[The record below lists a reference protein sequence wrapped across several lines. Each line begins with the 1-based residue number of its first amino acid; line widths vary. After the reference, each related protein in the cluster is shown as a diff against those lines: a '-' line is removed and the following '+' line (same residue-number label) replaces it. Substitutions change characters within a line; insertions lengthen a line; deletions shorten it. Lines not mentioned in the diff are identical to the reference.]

1 MKLTWLGHACFL
13 VEQGGYRILLDPYT
27 GVEGYPSLAETAR
40 RTALWDNVWEERA
53 RRKEQGFYTLAVKT
67 RVFVDGEAAPP
78 AEPKL
83 QVHKI
88 LCSHG
93 HFDHN
98 AVEEAEVVPFDG
110 PCPFTIRTVETFH
123 DDQGGALRGP
133 NTIHILSA
141 DGVTI
146 AHLGD
151 LGHPLSPEQLAA
163 VGPLDVVLIPV
174 GGTYTVDAAGAK
186 AVCGALRPKCA
197 VPMHYRHAPYG
208 LPNVAGVED
217 FLSLWD
223 EGEIHRLEG
232 PALEVDGT
240 ARGVVV
246 PQYCEE
252 A

>member
-13 VEQGGYRILLDPYT
+13 AEQDGYRILLDPYA
-27 GVEGYPSLAETAR
+27 GVEGYPSLLETASR
-40 RTALWDNVWEERA
+40 AADRERRA
-53 RRKEQGFYTLAVKT
+53 RWEAKGGYTVTRKVRMTIVREG
-67 RVFVDGEAAPP
+67 GEHQESRLP
-78 AEPKL
+78 
-83 QVHKI
+83 VHNI

-98 AVEEAEVVPFDG
+98 AVDQAELVPFDG

-123 DDQGGALRGP
+123 DDQGGALRGT

-141 DGVTI
+141 GGVTI

-151 LGHPLSPEQLAA
+151 LGHLLPPEQIAA
-163 VGPLDVVLIPV
+163 IGPLDAALVPV
-174 GGTYTVDAAGAK
+174 GGTYTVDAAGAR
-186 AVCGALRPKCA
+186 AVCGALRPKCV

-217 FLSLWD
+217 FLALWD
-223 EGEIHRLEG
+223 EGEIRRLEG
-232 PALEVDGT
+232 PSLEVDGS
-240 ARGVVV
+240 ARGVAV

>member
-27 GVEGYPSLAETAR
+27 GVEGYPALAE
-40 RTALWDNVWEERA
+40 
-53 RRKEQGFYTLAVKT
+53 Q
-67 RVFVDGEAAPP
+67 
-78 AEPKL
+78 KL
-83 QVHKI
+83 QVHNI

-98 AVEEAEVVPFDG
+98 AVDQAELVPFDG

-123 DDQGGALRGP
+123 DGEGGALRGP

-141 DGVTI
+141 DGVAV

-151 LGHPLSPEQLAA
+151 LGHPLSPEQVEAI
-163 VGPLDVVLIPV
+163 GPLDAVLIPV

-186 AVCGALRPKCA
+186 AVCEALNPKC
-197 VPMHYRHAPYG
+197 VIPMHYWHAPYG

-217 FLSLWD
+217 FLALWG
-223 EGEIHRLEG
+223 EGEIRRLEG